1 MSSQQ
6 DLINKQDEKL
16 GLISSY
22 VSNLKNTA
30 DIIGETLDDNIELLD
45 EITIDVENNTES
57 LNRTTDKIQVFLK
70 KVNNNF
76 CMLMLISIFIDVVL
90 MIVYFQI

>member
-1 MSSQQ
+1 MSSTQ
-6 DLINKQDEKL
+6 DLISRQDEKL

-30 DIIGETLDDNIELLD
+30 NIIGETVDDHNSQLH

-57 LNRTTDKIQVFLK
+57 INRTTDKIQVFLK

-76 CMLMLISIFIDVVL
+76 CILMLLGIFIDIVL
-90 MIVYFQI
+90 IVVYFQI